1 MEQENLLKLGQM
13 RFINRFVPDSGQRNI
28 WLDSETAA
36 LKCRL
41 NLEKDT
47 SNKQVIQT
55 ASKSNK
61 QERRFL
67 DNNDTLKGK
76 QIRIERIIEREGWK
90 ESQKEKDGKNHRK
103 RKMERIIEREGWK
116 ESQRMIE
123 GVIDTV
129 RWIERMTEEVIDR
142 VKEKSRKND
151 GRSNRQI
158 QREREREI
166 IQRMLQS

>member
-13 RFINRFVPDSGQRNI
+13 RFINRFVPDSVQRNI

-90 ESQKEKDGKNHRK
+90 ESQ
-103 RKMERIIEREGWK
+103 
-116 ESQRMIE
+116 RMIE

-158 QREREREI
+158 QRERDNTKNVTELRIERMIEREAKKE
-166 IQRMLQS
+166 